1 MDFRN
6 ALNKTPGNFIEKEVI
21 LKKEEIV
28 NTLSDEENYML
39 NREDSVLIN
48 VIDDINKLCD
58 NFIEES
64 LILEKPL
71 IMKHHSGFSD
81 FKVELLKIFQE
92 NVVVE
97 ISEFEEETDEESDL
111 DSLDM
116 LYENDYS

>member
-1 MDFRN
+1 M
-6 ALNKTPGNFIEKEVI
+6 NKTPGNFIEKSNS
-21 LKKEEIV
+21 KKEEIV

-39 NREDSVLIN
+39 NKEDSVLID

-81 FKVELLKIFQE
+81 FKVELFE
-92 NVVVE
+92 N
-97 ISEFEEETDEESDL
+97 IPRKCCC
-111 DSLDM
+111 
-116 LYENDYS
+116 